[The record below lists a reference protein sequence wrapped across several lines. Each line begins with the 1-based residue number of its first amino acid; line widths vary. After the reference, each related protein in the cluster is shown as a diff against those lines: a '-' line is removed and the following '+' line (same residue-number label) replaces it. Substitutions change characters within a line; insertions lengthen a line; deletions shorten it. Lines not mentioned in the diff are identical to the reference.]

1 MRPFLAAILCFLF
14 CSAASAQA
22 AGPVHLELSVPRGK
36 TTFQIGERIELIL
49 QFSVSAAGYF
59 VDKTTTEPASPIDTI
74 VVSPMT
80 GVFPWLAD
88 QARGRPYV
96 PDYSAMW
103 PLMENKPTTLI
114 LPLNAVYRFDA
125 PGHYTVHVV
134 TKRVTG
140 LTLTSNDISVDI
152 ESMSD
157 AEDATRAAELEQQI
171 RAARDRNQ
179 AQLLASDLDWL
190 TGDGSTRVKLSLF
203 LHPKVFYP
211 FGVDVTKGLWIARNR
226 ALVVAELE
234 RALADPGIPLQA
246 GSSLL
251 GTAIAL
257 KARLQV
263 PFNPTAPAEPLPT
276 AQIEREYLDL
286 IATTLNQRSGES
298 LVTAARTLF
307 ADFVA
312 RKDTSGEGFATV
324 REILITH
331 FSEVNEFNVDTL
343 LNQYGG
349 YLKDSR
355 LVPALENILRTQH
368 NSTMGGERAAALA
381 QLIKIGPQD
390 LRSLIS
396 DEVCAVHPVRADVL
410 QNAPFDSLPES
421 DECLKQQIRVAAGA
435 GKTAMLALQFKT
447 QAAARFATNAIYDDL
462 YTLYEDS
469 SARWDDQSRGG
480 LLAYFMRWDAA
491 RGRVLLEA
499 ALPADAEIPNSAI
512 SFSMFNAYY
521 SAALDAFLR
530 ERLTTGP
537 PGQAEHAAYGMSQ
550 HGPAQDQEILRQRLD
565 RWRAQWADKDIPKTE
580 GRLETALVESVTFGK
595 NWRMPDAEA
604 SALRRG
610 CLSAECQLQ
619 FRVRQSQTPE

>member
-1 MRPFLAAILCFLF
+1 MRSFLAAILCTLF
-14 CSAASAQA
+14 CGAASAQA

-49 QFSVSAAGYF
+49 QFSVSAAGHF
-59 VDKTTTEPASPIDTI
+59 LDKTTTEPASPIDTI

-80 GVFPWLAD
+80 GVVPWLAD

-103 PLMENKPTTLI
+103 PLMENKATILS

-125 PGHYTVHVV
+125 PGHYTIHVV

-152 ESMSD
+152 GPMSD
-157 AEDATRAAELEQQI
+157 AEDANRAAELEQQI

-179 AQLLASDLDWL
+179 AQLLAYDLDWL

-234 RALADPGIPLQA
+234 HALADPAMPLQA

-263 PFNPTAPAEPLPT
+263 PFNPAAPAEPLPT

-307 ADFVA
+307 ADYVA

-343 LNQYGG
+343 LNRYGD

-355 LVPALENILRTQH
+355 LVPSLENILRTQH
-368 NSTMGGERAAALA
+368 KPTMGPERDAVLA
-381 QLIKIGPQD
+381 QLIKIAPQE
-390 LRSLIS
+390 LRSFIT
-396 DEVCAVHPVRADVL
+396 DEVCAVHPVRPDIL
-410 QNAPFDSLPES
+410 QAASFDTLPETN
-421 DECLKQQIRVAAGA
+421 ECLNGQIHAAA
-435 GKTAMLALQFKT
+435 ASAKASMLALQFKT
-447 QAAARFATNAIYDDL
+447 QLAARFATIAVYDDL
-462 YTLYEDS
+462 YALYETS
-469 SARWDDQSRGG
+469 SATWDDQSRGG
-480 LLAYFMRWDAA
+480 LLGYFMRWDAA
-491 RGRVLLEA
+491 RGRILLEA
-499 ALPADAEIPNSAI
+499 ALPASADKFNSSI
-512 SFSMFNAYY
+512 TFGLFKGYY
-521 SAALDAFLR
+521 SAALNDFLR
-530 ERLTTGP
+530 ERLASGP
-537 PGQAEHAAYGMSQ
+537 AGQAEVSAYGMSDF
-550 HGPAQDQEILRQRLD
+550 GPAENQQILRQRLD
-565 RWRAQWADKDIPKTE
+565 LWRTTWTGKDIPAAE
-580 GRLETALVESVTFGK
+580 GRLEMQLVLSAISGK
-595 NWRMPDAEA
+595 QWRVPDLEA
-604 SALRRG
+604 AALRQS
-610 CLSAECQLQ
+610 CISTECRAF
-619 FRVRQSQTPE
+619 FRIGQ